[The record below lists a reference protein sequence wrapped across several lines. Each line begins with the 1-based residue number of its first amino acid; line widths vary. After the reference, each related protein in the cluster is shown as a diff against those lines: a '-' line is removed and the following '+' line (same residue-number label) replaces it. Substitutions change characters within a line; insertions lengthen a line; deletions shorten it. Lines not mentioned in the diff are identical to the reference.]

1 MGLSLQTVTNNGA
14 AVTLERQSRS
24 RGGSYGS
31 QDRRSSGSVHVVESL
46 RAPTS
51 ETRRVMLTLTVDE
64 AEWARARAI
73 IMRGGGSDI
82 EVLRVVPVARTSDL
96 RIHIGLESNALD
108 ETMSRIMRSLKAAEF
123 GPVTPVPRSKTRL
136 SLTVVKSSLA

>member
-1 MGLSLQTVTNNGA
+1 MGLSSLTMTNSGA
-14 AVTLERQSRS
+14 AFTLERQSRDRS
-24 RGGSYGS
+24 DSYGS
-31 QDRRSSGSVHVVESL
+31 QARRAVGSPHRVESL
-46 RAPTS
+46 HAPIS
-51 ETRRVMLTLTVDE
+51 ETRRVMLTLIVDE

-96 RIHIGLESNALD
+96 RTDIGLESGALD

-123 GPVTPVPRSKTRL
+123 GPVTPPAASRTRP
-136 SLTVVKSSLA
+136 SLTAVKK